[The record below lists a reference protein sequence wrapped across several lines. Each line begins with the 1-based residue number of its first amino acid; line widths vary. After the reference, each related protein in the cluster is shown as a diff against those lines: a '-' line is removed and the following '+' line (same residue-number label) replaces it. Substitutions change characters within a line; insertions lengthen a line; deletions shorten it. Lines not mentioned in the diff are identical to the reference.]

1 MPRAAGLKQRRE
13 FMLKVIAIA
22 VAIAATTSIAGAQAS
37 TVAKSTGKTGSV
49 KTGTV
54 KTATAAKPHATMN
67 KEERQSALQKEAKI
81 SEETARATAL
91 KEAPNGTVKS
101 SELERENG
109 KLIYSYDIT
118 VPGKTGIE
126 EVNVNAVTGAVVA
139 KAHESPK
146 AEKKEAAKEAKE
158 KQAKK

>member
-1 MPRAAGLKQRRE
+1 
-13 FMLKVIAIA
+13 MLKVIAIA

-37 TVAKSTGKTGSV
+37 TVAKSTVKTGSV

-54 KTATAAKPHATMN
+54 KTAAAKPHATMK
-67 KEERQSALQKEAKI
+67 KEESQAALQKEAKI

-91 KEAPNGTVKS
+91 KEVPNGSVKS
-101 SELERENG
+101 SELEREKG

-118 VPGKTGIE
+118 VPGKTGVE
-126 EVNVNAVTGAVVA
+126 EVNVNAMTGAVVA
-139 KAHESPK
+139 KAHESAK
-146 AEKKEAAKEAKE
+146 TEKKEAAQEAKA